1 MYYQGLGIIQCYEK
15 AFEWLSKAA
24 EQEDMSAQY
33 SLGTMYDNG
42 YGVVKNIVLAKEWY
56 SKAANNGHAQ
66 AQLVLDEMQ

>member
-1 MYYQGLGIIQCYEK
+1 
-15 AFEWLSKAA
+15 
-24 EQEDMSAQY
+24 MSAQY
-33 SLGTMYDNG
+33 SLETMYDNG